1 MRDPGNVGT
10 LLRAAAGAGADGVV
24 LAPGCADP
32 WGLKALRA
40 GMGAQLRMPMLTGV
54 AWPEIEALLVADL
67 GCSVCVADGDDA
79 GGAEGAFVRRS
90 SVGYADHDWTGPSA
104 LVVGSEADGPS
115 AEARAMATTRV
126 SIPMANGMES
136 LNAGVAGAVILFEAS
151 RQRAQMRASGA

>member
-10 LLRAAAGAGADGVV
+10 LLRAAAGAGADGV
-24 LAPGCADP
+24 LLTPGCADP

-40 GMGAQLRMPMLTGV
+40 GMGAQLRMPVVCGV
-54 AWPEIEALLVADL
+54 GWPAIDALLRADL
-67 GCSVCVADGDDA
+67 GCAVCVADGDDA
-79 GGAEGAFVRRS
+79 GSARPAADRRP
-90 SVGYADHDWTGPSA
+90 SVGYAQHDWTAPSA

-115 AEARAMATTRV
+115 AEAHALASARV

-151 RQRAQMRASGA
+151 RQRGEQ